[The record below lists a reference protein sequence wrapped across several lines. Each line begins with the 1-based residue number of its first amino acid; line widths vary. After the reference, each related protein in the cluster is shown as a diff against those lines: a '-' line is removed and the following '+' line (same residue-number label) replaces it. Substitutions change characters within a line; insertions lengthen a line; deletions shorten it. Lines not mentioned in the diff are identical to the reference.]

1 MKVQDLMREV
11 RIALDINNNPERLL
25 REEDIDTLTEE
36 EIIRSRILQ
45 AALIVSREAPLHLV
59 GIGSDLSESPIVW
72 DSRQRG
78 RGSGRIL
85 LPEDFL
91 RLITFKMSD
100 WSYPLNNIL
109 PQSDPRIQMQRSK
122 FVGIQGSPSRP
133 ILTLEQDAHGTWLV
147 FHSSREGESV
157 FIQQARYLPIPKI
170 VDNEL
175 NINEK
180 LIPALVHS
188 TASLVA
194 MSFGE
199 DDVAGRMITIS
210 KELLK

>member
-1 MKVQDLMREV
+1 
-11 RIALDINNNPERLL
+11 
-25 REEDIDTLTEE
+25 
-36 EIIRSRILQ
+36 
-45 AALIVSREAPLHLV
+45 
-59 GIGSDLSESPIVW
+59 
-72 DSRQRG
+72 
-78 RGSGRIL
+78 
-85 LPEDFL
+85 
-91 RLITFKMSD
+91 MSD

-109 PQSDPRIQMQRSK
+109 PQSDPRILMQRSK

-157 FIQQARYLPIPKI
+157 FIQQARYLPTPKI

>member
-1 MKVQDLMREV
+1 MKEV

-36 EIIRSRILQ
+36 EIIRSKLQQ
-45 AALIVSREAPLHLV
+45 AALIV
-59 GIGSDLSESPIVW
+59 IVW
-72 DSRQRG
+72 DSGQRG
-78 RGSGRIL
+78 RGPGRIL

-109 PQSDPRIQMQRSK
+109 PQSDPRILMQRSK

-133 ILTLEQDAHGTWLV
+133 ILTLEQDVHGTWLV

-180 LIPALVHS
+180 LIPALIHS

>member
-1 MKVQDLMREV
+1 M
-11 RIALDINNNPERLL
+11 
-25 REEDIDTLTEE
+25 
-36 EIIRSRILQ
+36 
-45 AALIVSREAPLHLV
+45 
-59 GIGSDLSESPIVW
+59 
-72 DSRQRG
+72 
-78 RGSGRIL
+78 
-85 LPEDFL
+85 
-91 RLITFKMSD
+91 
-100 WSYPLNNIL
+100 
-109 PQSDPRIQMQRSK
+109 
-122 FVGIQGSPSRP
+122 
-133 ILTLEQDAHGTWLV
+133 LEHDVHGTWLV

-157 FIQQARYLPIPKI
+157 FIQQARYLPTPKI

-180 LIPALVHS
+180 LIPALIHS